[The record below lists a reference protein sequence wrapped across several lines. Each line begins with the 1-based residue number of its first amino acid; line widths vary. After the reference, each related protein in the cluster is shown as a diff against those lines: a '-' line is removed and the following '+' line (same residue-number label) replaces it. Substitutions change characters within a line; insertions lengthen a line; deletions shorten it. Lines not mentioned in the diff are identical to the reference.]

1 MTIQKDNTALRAA
14 VYVRYSSENQ
24 RDGYSIEY
32 QLDECKKYI
41 KEQQYEFLKAY
52 VDEAVSGKSTNN
64 RTAFFDLLSDV
75 KNGLYDVVIVYKYS
89 RFARNLMEA
98 TLYRQQIEKNG
109 AKLISAMERIDDST
123 PEGRMMRNIIMTMD
137 EYYSDNLSTFVLS
150 SMYTAA
156 KSGKFLGGKYPYGYT
171 VNDDNKFIENKAEAD
186 IVRRVFDLRL
196 AGMSPIDIVR
206 TLHAD
211 GLRSRTGKRFTR
223 SFISKMLTNE
233 RYIGTY
239 KYEVSGYEP
248 IIIENAF
255 EGLISLDK
263 WQAVQEIIK
272 REKRAPYVKSRLRHR
287 VYPLVGKI
295 YCGKCGEPFR
305 GNGRRIKDPET
316 GELNRE
322 IVYYT
327 CRGQHVHNN
336 CDIGSVRKEVI
347 EDFVFGKIKE
357 LILNENVINDI
368 SEVVYKSVDNV
379 ENDLTEDISKLK
391 KEKAQIERKLENLL
405 DLFLDGE
412 ISKAILNK
420 KSDELET
427 DLKDL
432 NSRLKTME
440 FSAAN
445 EITVDRIHGFLLDMI
460 NQLETADDTVK
471 KAIASQFIDEII
483 VYDTEVTVKL
493 TVSPHF
499 MTDKVFNG
507 GALYSLSAIR
517 KPSRKGTRPAPL
529 R

>member
-1 MTIQKDNTALRAA
+1 MTKHKDVTALRAA

-32 QLDECKKYI
+32 QLDECNKYI
-41 KEQQYEFLKAY
+41 KEQGYEFLKAY
-52 VDEAVSGKSTNN
+52 IDEAVSGKSTNN
-64 RTAFFDLLSDV
+64 RNAFFDLLADV
-75 KNGLYDVVIVYKYS
+75 KAGLYDFVVVYKYS

-171 VNDDNKFIENKAEAD
+171 VNADNKFVEYPPEAD
-186 IVRRVFDLRL
+186 IVRRAFDLRL
-196 AGMSPIDIVR
+196 NGMTATDIVR
-206 TLHAD
+206 ALHAD
-211 GLRSRTGKRFTR
+211 GLRSRTGKRFTS
-223 SFISKMLTNE
+223 SFISKLLVNE

-239 KYEVSGYEP
+239 KYEVTGYEP

-255 EGLISLDK
+255 DAIIEIDK
-263 WQAVQEIIK
+263 WNAVQEIIK
-272 REKRAPYVKSRLRHR
+272 RDQRAPYIKSRTRHR
-287 VYPLVGKI
+287 VYPLVGKM

-305 GNGRRIKDPET
+305 GNGRTIRNTET
-316 GELNRE
+316 GEIERE
-322 IVYYT
+322 LVYYT
-327 CRGQHVHNN
+327 CRGQQVHNT
-336 CDIGSVRKEVI
+336 CDIGSIRKEVI
-347 EDFVFGKIKE
+347 EDFTFSKIKE
-357 LILNENVINDI
+357 LLLNHSVIDDIAEITYKSLDKGDNDI
-368 SEVVYKSVDNV
+368 
-379 ENDLTEDISKLK
+379 TEDIEKLK
-391 KEKAQIERKLENLL
+391 KEKTQIERKLENLL

-420 KSDELET
+420 KSDELQT

-440 FSAAN
+440 FNAAN
-445 EITVDRIHGFLLDMI
+445 EITKDRIKIFLLDMV
-460 NQLETADDTVK
+460 NQLESADDTVK

-483 VYDTEVTVKL
+483 IYDSEVTVKL
-493 TVSPHF
+493 AVAPHF
-499 MTDKVFNG
+499 MTDKKFNG
-507 GALYSLSAIR
+507 GALYSLSAKR
-517 KPSRKGTRPAPL
+517 KPSRQGTRPAPL
-529 R
+529 Y